1 MHRLDKSCYIWEVAQ
16 IMKKKVL
23 IFIFFTAI
31 ALSSFSQTG
40 GDNIYEFLNLT
51 HSGLVSSLGGTNVSI
66 QGNDLNLTYH
76 NPALLNPGMN
86 NSLALNYVNYFAGI
100 NYGLAMY
107 SRSFPGTGNFA
118 AGLTYLNYGSFTET
132 DASGIITGNFSA
144 AEYALSLIYSRE
156 IDSLITIG
164 VNFKPV
170 LSQLEK
176 YTSFGFAFDIGASW
190 HNTSNNFSAGLVI
203 KNAGYQVTTY
213 TGENREQLPFEIQ
226 AGISQRLVHAP
237 FRFSLTLR
245 HLEKFDLTYQY
256 PETVATGTNMKS
268 SGFLENSLRHAI
280 VGIELIPHK
289 NFYISAGYNYQRRR
303 ELEIESKVSTVG
315 FSWGFGINT
324 SFMNIEFGRA
334 TYHLA
339 GSSNSISL
347 ILRPDQFY
355 KKHSD

>member
-1 MHRLDKSCYIWEVAQ
+1 MN
-16 IMKKKVL
+16 KKVL
-23 IFIFFTAI
+23 NFVIFIVI
-31 ALSSFSQTG
+31 MSPSFSQTG

-51 HSGLVSSLGGTNVSI
+51 HSGLVSSLGGTNVSLS
-66 QGNDLNLTYH
+66 GNDLNLAYH
-76 NPALLNPGMN
+76 NPALLNSGMN
-86 NSLALNYVNYFAGI
+86 KSLALNYVNYFAGI

-118 AGLTYLNYGSFTET
+118 TGVTYINYGSFTET
-132 DASGIITGNFSA
+132 DASGTITGSFSA
-144 AEYALSLIYSRE
+144 AEYALSFIYSHQ
-156 IDSLITIG
+156 IDSLFSIG

-176 YTSFGFAFDIGASW
+176 YTSLGFAFDIGASW
-190 HNTSNNFSAGLVI
+190 HNSTNLFSAGMVI

-213 TGENREQLPFEIQ
+213 AGEPREKLPFEIQ
-226 AGISQRLVHAP
+226 AGISQSLAHAP

-256 PETVATGTNMKS
+256 QNPVSTGENMAS
-268 SGFLENSLRHAI
+268 SGFLENSMRHVI
-280 VGIELIPHK
+280 LGVELIPHK
-289 NFYISAGYNYQRRR
+289 NFYLSAGYNYQRRR
-303 ELEIESKVSTVG
+303 ELEIESKTSTVG

-339 GSSNSISL
+339 GSSTNVSL
-347 ILRPDQFY
+347 ILRPDLFY
-355 KKHSD
+355 KKFSN